1 MKLQVK
7 IYSSEEGF
15 AVCAPDLPGCW
26 SQGATREEAV
36 RNIAIAAREY
46 MDADNESSDGRSAAK
61 GTGPAGGPALAE
73 AAEICELELAE

>member
-7 IYSSEEGF
+7 IYSSDEGF

-46 MDADNESSDGRSAAK
+46 MDADNEPPNGNSANI
-61 GTGPAGGPALAE
+61 GPAGEPALAE

>member
-7 IYSSEEGF
+7 IYSSDEGF

-46 MDADNESSDGRSAAK
+46 MEADNEPPNNHSAII
-61 GTGPAGGPALAE
+61 GIGPGGGPALAE
-73 AAEICELELAE
+73 AAEICELELAD